1 MFFKLQP
8 LLAALSNK
16 RTLARTI
23 IPRTR
28 NTDNLHS
35 ASIMQRKYAL
45 HEPCSG
51 GVALE
56 AGGADVANAQ
66 QPGAA
71 SAVVEVEG
79 KWRERRHLR
88 EV

>member
-8 LLAALSNK
+8 LLASLSYK
-16 RTLARTI
+16 RSLACTI
-23 IPRTR
+23 IPCTR
-28 NTDNLHS
+28 DTNNLDS
-35 ASIMQRKYAL
+35 AGIMQREDAL
-45 HEPCSG
+45 HKPCSG

-56 AGGADVANAQ
+56 ASGTDVADAQ

-71 SAVVEVEG
+71 SVVVEEQG

-88 EV
+88 EL